1 MRLSSLHNANVATAA
16 TTTATA
22 ATTTAAAAAA
32 TTPTAAT
39 WPARGQHAA
48 ATSPNQCK

>member
-1 MRLSSLHNANVATAA
+1 MRLSSLHNANV
-16 TTTATA
+16 ATA